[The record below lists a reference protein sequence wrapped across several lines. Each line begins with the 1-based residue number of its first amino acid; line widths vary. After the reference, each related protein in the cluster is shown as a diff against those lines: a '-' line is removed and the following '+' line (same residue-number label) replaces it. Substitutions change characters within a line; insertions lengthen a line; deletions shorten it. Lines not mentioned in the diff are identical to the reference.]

1 MRIPPVGIKWQI
13 PGEPSNGEGCSEK
26 IFPNI
31 LSCAREGSEKMNTE
45 QKRDE
50 LYADLVKQLEEKG
63 LYKNPYKDLV
73 ERYMAMW
80 GYAIE
85 LENDIIERGV
95 CYPSATG
102 VKKNDSVS
110 LHINTVKQMG
120 IVLDKLDLQAKP
132 VKKEGGIDV

>member
-1 MRIPPVGIKWQI
+1 M
-13 PGEPSNGEGCSEK
+13 EK
-26 IFPNI
+26 IWRNI
-31 LSCAREGSEKMNTE
+31 LSRAREGSENMSTD
-45 QKRDE
+45 QKRNE
-50 LYADLVKQLEEKG
+50 LYEDLVKQLEEKG
-63 LYKNPYKDLV
+63 LYRNPYKDLV

-85 LENDIIERGV
+85 LEEDIKERGV
-95 CYPSATG
+95 CCPTATG